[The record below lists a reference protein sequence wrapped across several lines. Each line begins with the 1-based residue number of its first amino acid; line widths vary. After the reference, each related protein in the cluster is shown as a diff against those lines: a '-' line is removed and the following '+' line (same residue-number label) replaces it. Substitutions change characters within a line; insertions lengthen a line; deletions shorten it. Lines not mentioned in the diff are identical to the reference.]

1 LRATQVLA
9 LSILRKKD
17 HHPRLGSI
25 PQEDRCE
32 TCFGKGT
39 ITLMKPAKSG
49 HPIDT
54 SPPPVCPVCKGTK
67 LKPKAN

>member
-1 LRATQVLA
+1 MNAT
-9 LSILRKKD
+9 
-17 HHPRLGSI
+17 I

-39 ITLMKPAKSG
+39 MTLMKPARFG

-54 SPPPVCPVCKGTK
+54 SPPPVCPACNGTGE
-67 LKPKAN
+67 KPKAT